1 MQARYRDGRCGAMA
15 VRIARWRVSNRKSA
29 NCELLAGR
37 ADQSIWMR
45 SRRNVRGAFRVRQ
58 KNARKQLEEGATD
71 HGEGEGQGSGDF
83 SEVHFRFMGVA
94 AGRRDH
100 GLRRDASATRVEAS
114 AYFLRDFSS
123 VSAMDSSADA
133 ASATE
138 ISQVAVMRRLAEIL

>member
-1 MQARYRDGRCGAMA
+1 MFD
-15 VRIARWRVSNRKSA
+15 VRIFEHGVW
-29 NCELLAGR
+29 GR
-37 ADQSIWMR
+37 RLGVWGLWS
-45 SRRNVRGAFRVRQ
+45 VRGRSF
-58 KNARKQLEEGATD
+58 
-71 HGEGEGQGSGDF
+71 GS
-83 SEVHFRFMGVA
+83 FMGVA